1 VEPILLTAGN
11 REAGALCPHC
21 GNEVVSGEPVAK
33 CRACGMV
40 HHQTC
45 WEGKGCGAYSCAPAR
60 RQYDGA
66 IERLRKTLEMDSN
79 FALAHARL
87 AVAYEY
93 KGMYEEAIA
102 ECKRMIELSG
112 NSADNPS
119 NLAALA
125 ILYAESGRGDRARDI
140 LNRLK
145 ERSQRENVSPTE
157 IAEIHAA
164 LGEIDQAF
172 EWLEMAYQVRSTDLR
187 FLKVSQSWDS
197 LRSDPRFAD
206 LLRRVGLGE

>member
-1 VEPILLTAGN
+1 
-11 REAGALCPHC
+11 
-21 GNEVVSGEPVAK
+21 
-33 CRACGMV
+33 
-40 HHQTC
+40 
-45 WEGKGCGAYSCAPAR
+45 
-60 RQYDGA
+60 
-66 IERLRKTLEMDSN
+66 MDSN